1 MCYTNKIATAIG
13 GIKQLGGGSSIS
25 VTPMH
30 GSDIFQKKPKSL
42 DQDDKNL
49 TISISLN
56 VFSME
61 QTNAFHIKQYNFPDI
76 KIFFNVICTF
86 FLIIIIIILFFNFY
100 FKTTFL
106 CTVAEHKSTR
116 K

>member
-1 MCYTNKIATAIG
+1 
-13 GIKQLGGGSSIS
+13 
-25 VTPMH
+25 
-30 GSDIFQKKPKSL
+30 
-42 DQDDKNL
+42 
-49 TISISLN
+49 
-56 VFSME
+56 ME
-61 QTNAFHIKQYNFPDI
+61 QTNAFHIKKYNFPDI